1 MNEQRNHPSE
11 RPFIGM
17 IGAPLQ
23 IQAAEANMAQETQD
37 RSKTNHEIYL
47 QNTIN
52 KWIEHRNI
60 EHRNRKTAELE

>member
-23 IQAAEANMAQETQD
+23 IQASGLYGQETQE
-37 RSKTNHEIYL
+37 RSKTSHEIYL

-52 KWIEHRNI
+52 YCG
-60 EHRNRKTAELE
+60 